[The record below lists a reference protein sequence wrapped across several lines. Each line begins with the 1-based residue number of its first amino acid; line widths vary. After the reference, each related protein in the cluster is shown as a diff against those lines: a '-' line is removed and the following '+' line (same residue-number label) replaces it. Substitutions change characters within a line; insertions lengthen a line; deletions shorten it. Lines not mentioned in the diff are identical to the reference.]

1 MVVANGVND
10 SVICTTMNN
19 ISFFI
24 MFAMLPSEY
33 FLYLSSIK
41 NTTSSSGQYLIEN
54 TTSNMKNTVIIILFA
69 MSLLSSCTIR
79 QDYNQQLLKADSLMQ
94 LRPDS
99 ALNILKSISPK
110 KLSTRADNAY
120 YALLLTQAQDKNFV
134 VQKDDSLIQI
144 AVHYYD
150 SIGDTKMQAK
160 AHYYWGCVY
169 RDMNQQA
176 EAIREFLIAAPLTE
190 KVKEKRQLGLIYNNI
205 GYIYNIQDFNQK
217 ADSIYQLVEII
228 AIELKDT
235 TLWAEALSKQGSIAL
250 SKGDDYFPI
259 AEQKLSNAFMAA
271 DKMGYNRLK
280 ADISAS
286 LSRLYTRMGQK
297 EKALHYAK
305 LNLSLRR
312 DTARA
317 YRAFFIL
324 GDAYYKSEQYDSA
337 TFYLNKS
344 LVSKDYGKKAD
355 AYMRLADI
363 AMIQGNA
370 TLSMELER
378 NSSAYKD
385 SLYKFRRN
393 IVTNKI
399 IKAETDAQTMLQK
412 LYYKWRLNTYL
423 CVFILII
430 VIIIII
436 TILLYKRYRRKN
448 YLLQKD
454 KQQIEKAHQDLSQHY
469 AKLQIDIVQKD
480 LEIESLRKELAS
492 HQVYEEQR
500 KKLQDELDEM
510 VLKRKA
516 LAKEAFLHS
525 PLYEKMQAII
535 KDYQDKDTSDKEL
548 SDQEWQE
555 FVAEMDMEWNNA
567 ITELCAKYQLSKEE
581 LHLICLSLIGFPFSH
596 LEYLLHLSRA
606 TLYRKK
612 NALLKRIDTKQ
623 DCDFEEILQKIR
635 S

>member
-1 MVVANGVND
+1 
-10 SVICTTMNN
+10 
-19 ISFFI
+19 
-24 MFAMLPSEY
+24 
-33 FLYLSSIK
+33 
-41 NTTSSSGQYLIEN
+41 
-54 TTSNMKNTVIIILFA
+54 MKNTVIIILFA

-94 LRPDS
+94 LRLDS
-99 ALNILKSISPK
+99 ALNILKSISPE

-134 VQKDDSLIQI
+134 VQKDDSLIRI

-176 EAIREFLIAAPLTE
+176 EAIREFFIAVPLTE
-190 KVKEKRQLGLIYNNI
+190 KSKEKRQLGLIYNNI
-205 GYIYNIQDFNQK
+205 GCIYNIQEFNEK
-217 ADSIYQLVEII
+217 ADSIYQLVEVI
-228 AIELKDT
+228 AEELKDT
-235 TLWAEALSKQGSIAL
+235 ILWVEALSKQGSIAL
-250 SKGDDYFPI
+250 AEGNNYFPI
-259 AEQKLSNAFMAA
+259 VEQKLSDAFRIA
-271 DKMGYNRLK
+271 DKAGHNGLK

-286 LSRLYTRMGQK
+286 LSHLYSRMNLG
-297 EKALHYAK
+297 EKALYYAK

-312 DTARA
+312 DATRA
-317 YRAFFIL
+317 YRTFLIL
-324 GDAYYKSEQYDSA
+324 GDAYYKCGQYDSA

-344 LVSKDYGKKAD
+344 LIGKDYGRKAD

-363 AMIQGNA
+363 AMIQGDNA
-370 TLSMELER
+370 LSIELER
-378 NSSAYKD
+378 SSSAYKD
-385 SLYKFRRN
+385 SLYQLRRRV
-393 IVTNKI
+393 VTNKI

-412 LYYKWRLNTYL
+412 LYYKGRLNTYL
-423 CVFILII
+423 YGFMLIT
-430 VIIIII
+430 IIIIAI
-436 TILLYKRYRRKN
+436 ALIIYKQYQRKN
-448 YLLQKD
+448 DSLQKD
-454 KQQIEKAHQDLSQHY
+454 KLQLEKVNQTLNLY
-469 AKLQIDIVQKD
+469 YTNLQTDINQKD
-480 LEIESLRKELAS
+480 LEIVNLREELAS
-492 HQVYEEQR
+492 HQVNEKQR
-500 KKLQDELDEM
+500 KKLQAELDEM

-535 KDYQDKDTSDKEL
+535 KDYQDQDTSDKEI

-555 FVAEMDMEWNNA
+555 FVAEMDVEWNNA

-581 LHLICLSLIGFPFSH
+581 LHLVCLSLVEFPFSH

-606 TLYRKK
+606 TLYRKR

-623 DCDFEEILQKIR
+623 DCEFEEILQKIR
-635 S
+635 

>member
-1 MVVANGVND
+1 
-10 SVICTTMNN
+10 
-19 ISFFI
+19 
-24 MFAMLPSEY
+24 
-33 FLYLSSIK
+33 
-41 NTTSSSGQYLIEN
+41 
-54 TTSNMKNTVIIILFA
+54 MKNTVIIILFA

-94 LRPDS
+94 LRPDN
-99 ALNILKSISPK
+99 ALNILKSISSE

-176 EAIREFLIAAPLTE
+176 EAIREFFIAAPLTE

-205 GYIYNIQDFNQK
+205 GYIYNIQEFNQK
-217 ADSIYQLVEII
+217 ADSIYRLMEVI
-228 AIELKDT
+228 AKELRDT
-235 TLWAEALSKQGSIAL
+235 TLWSEALSRQASIDL
-250 SKGDDYFPI
+250 MKGENYFPI
-259 AEQKLSNAFMAA
+259 AEQKLLDALVAV
-271 DKMGYNRLK
+271 DKMKNDGLK
-280 ADISAS
+280 ANISAS
-286 LSRLYTRMGQK
+286 LSNLYNRMEQK

-344 LVSKDYGKKAD
+344 LVSKDYGRKAD

-378 NSSAYKD
+378 NCSAYKD

-454 KQQIEKAHQDLSQHY
+454 KQQLEKAHQDLSQHY

-492 HQVYEEQR
+492 HQVNEEQR

>member
-1 MVVANGVND
+1 
-10 SVICTTMNN
+10 
-19 ISFFI
+19 
-24 MFAMLPSEY
+24 
-33 FLYLSSIK
+33 
-41 NTTSSSGQYLIEN
+41 
-54 TTSNMKNTVIIILFA
+54 MKNTVIIILFA

-160 AHYYWGCVY
+160 AHYYGGCVY

-190 KVKEKRQLGLIYNNI
+190 KSKEKRQLGLIYNNI

-250 SKGDDYFPI
+250 SKGDNYFPI

-271 DKMGYNRLK
+271 DKMGYNGLK

-312 DTARA
+312 DTVRA

-344 LVSKDYGKKAD
+344 LVSKDYGRKAD

-436 TILLYKRYRRKN
+436 TIFLYKRYRRKN

-454 KQQIEKAHQDLSQHY
+454 KQQLEKAHQDLSQHY

-492 HQVYEEQR
+492 HQVNEEQR

-516 LAKEAFLHS
+516 LAKEAFPHS